1 MRFEYFDSWLS
12 EDIMSGPNNDKIKL
26 IRRKLDLTTMEAF
39 WEEHSVSFIF
49 SRFGIYFLLNILTEF
64 AYSTELPLQLNRK

>member
-26 IRRKLDLTTMEAF
+26 ARRKLDLTIMGAF
-39 WEEHSVSFIF
+39 WEEHSVNFIF
-49 SRFGIYFLLNILTEF
+49 SRFGIYFLLNILTES
-64 AYSTELPLQLNRK
+64 AYSTEFPLQLNRK